1 MLYLYSANISKTYK
15 KQWIRSL
22 KELGAGSGQGHYE
35 SPSCIS
41 VDIDVHATEHE
52 VMLRCFS
59 FSPNSN
65 ESV

>member
-22 KELGAGSGQGHYE
+22 KELKVGQGHYE

-59 FSPNSN
+59 FTPNSN